1 MLNIILGKRF
11 YNTNNWRISNDN
23 KPNFLDKNRGK
34 IGEHYIDNLEALKY
48 NVRKIHDNGYVQLI
62 DLCPRITPLGILP
75 ESAIARSARVS
86 TSMGERT
93 LKEDSKL
100 IYRLVKDH
108 HTSPLETLSFIFNIR
123 TPIEV
128 MRQLVRHRT
137 FRINEFSLRY
147 KQLLSEHDN
156 TNFCPVWNKKYQF
169 MYRTKTTNGVRLQ
182 GTNDNKQG
190 TTTID
195 NHNLRNQ
202 LHKMLNLDQLYY
214 LSFID
219 YFIEN
224 CDMNFLLNYHHNN
237 PHYIY
242 DNSEFLIGRFNQY
255 TSDFICSRK
264 IEAKTLKTIF
274 QDTEMNDS
282 MVKQYINQKVIK
294 KIISLQENL
303 SETQFKLY
311 HQLCSLGAGREIAR
325 SYLPLATYT
334 EINISCDMN
343 NLLKFFYLRSDRKHA
358 QTEIAD
364 VSDAM
369 KWLITP
375 FIPTIIGHYN
385 ETTAK

>member
-1 MLNIILGKRF
+1 MLAKRL
-11 YNTNNWRISNDN
+11 YNTNNWRISDNN
-23 KPNFLDKNRGK
+23 KPNFLDENRGK
-34 IGEHYIDNLEALKY
+34 IGDKYVDNLEALKY
-48 NVRKIHDNGYVQLI
+48 NVCKVHDNGYVQLI
-62 DLCPRITPLGILP
+62 DLCPRITPSGILP

-147 KQLLSEHDN
+147 KQLLSEEDD
-156 TNFCPVWNKKYQF
+156 TNFCPVWGKKRQF
-169 MYRTKTTNGVRLQ
+169 MYRTKTTNGIRLQ
-182 GTNDNKQG
+182 GTNENKQG
-190 TTTID
+190 TTAIN
-195 NHNLRNQ
+195 NHNLRKQ
-202 LHKMLNLDQLYY
+202 LLEMLNSDELYY
-214 LSFID
+214 LSFAEF
-219 YFIEN
+219 FIEN
-224 CDMNFLLNYHHNN
+224 CDINFLLNYYHNTHSN
-237 PHYIY
+237 IY
-242 DNSEFLIGRFNQY
+242 NNSEIIIDKFYQYRPNLSSFSKIG
-255 TSDFICSRK
+255 T
-264 IEAKTLKTIF
+264 KTLKTRFKDNEII
-274 QDTEMNDS
+274 DS
-282 MVKQYINQKVIK
+282 MVKQYIREKFIK
-294 KIISLQENL
+294 KIISLQENF

-311 HQLCSLGAGREIAR
+311 RQLCSLGAGREIAR

-334 EINISCDMN
+334 ELNISCDMN

-385 ETTAK
+385 ESTTK